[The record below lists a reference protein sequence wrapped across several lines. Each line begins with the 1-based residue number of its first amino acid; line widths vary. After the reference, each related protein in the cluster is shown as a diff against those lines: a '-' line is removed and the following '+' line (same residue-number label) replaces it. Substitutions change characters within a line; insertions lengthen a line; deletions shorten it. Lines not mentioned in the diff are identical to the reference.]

1 MIDRKPHT
9 DRGSFWDA
17 SWRRLDP
24 QRVRDYAGRP
34 DGGPDPIIDFLRA
47 RGAVRVCDA
56 GCGCG
61 VYTRKLIGSGF
72 DVTGFDLSAEAVRLA
87 GSLLSEAGCRA
98 KLLTASVLRTPFPD
112 AAFDAVVA
120 RDVLDHLP
128 LREARQAICELRR
141 ITRPGGCVLLTLDA
155 LDADYA
161 AQPHAVST
169 DGDLLFSGG
178 KWDGMVFHPFT
189 PEEILSLAPKGSV
202 RILSDDGGY
211 TVAIET

>member
-1 MIDRKPHT
+1 MRDT
-9 DRGSFWDA
+9 NRGSFWDV
-17 SWRRLDP
+17 SWQHLDP
-24 QRVRDYAGRP
+24 QRLRDFA
-34 DGGPDPIIDFLRA
+34 DAFDETLDPIMDILRA

-61 VYTRKLIGSGF
+61 VYARKLARGGF
-72 DVTGFDLSAEAVRLA
+72 DVTGFDLSADAIRLA
-87 GSLLSEAGCRA
+87 EALLAKAGCGA
-98 KLLTASVLRTPFPD
+98 KLLPASILLTPFPD

-128 LREARQAICELRR
+128 LSEARQAAGELRR

-155 LDADYA
+155 MDADYA
-161 AQPHAVST
+161 AQPHTVSA

-189 PEEILSLAPKGSV
+189 PEEILSLAPTGTV
-202 RILSDDGGY
+202 RILSDVGGF
-211 TVAIET
+211 TVAMEV